1 MQARRFWKDKRT
13 NGTESVVF
21 DKDRESIL
29 PQSMQISATL
39 HAGHVEIEWGICM
52 VFVKLAAQQLCMQ
65 KRLCMQDVQ
74 HCSPPPGCRGWAV
87 WTSQRCQGGESRLS
101 PFAYGLPGIKEL
113 ETEEWAT
120 RHDTD
125 GGSRTYRFPLRSLG
139 YIKFSAFCLVD
150 QLARSRTSNLGSGD
164 PGTRIEDS
172 AASQEQI
179 WYTMYGSKPKAE
191 LKTT

>member
-39 HAGHVEIEWGICM
+39 HAGHVGINYACKNGYACKM
-52 VFVKLAAQQLCMQ
+52 
-65 KRLCMQDVQ
+65 
-74 HCSPPPGCRGWAV
+74 CSIVPPPPGCRGWAV

-179 WYTMYGSKPKAE
+179 WYTMYGSK
-191 LKTT
+191 

>member
-1 MQARRFWKDKRT
+1 MQARRFWNDKRT

-29 PQSMQISATL
+29 PQSMQVSATL
-39 HAGHVEIEWGICM
+39 HAGHVEII
-52 VFVKLAAQQLCMQ
+52 V
-65 KRLCMQDVQ
+65 
-74 HCSPPPGCRGWAV
+74 PPPGCRGWAV
-87 WTSQRCQGGESRLS
+87 WTSQRCQRGESRLS

-120 RHDTD
+120 KHDPD

-164 PGTRIEDS
+164 PGTRIENS

-179 WYTMYGSKPKAE
+179 GYTMDGSNIPLVEAGPVAQWPVDPRSE
-191 LKTT
+191 NPTQSC

>member
-52 VFVKLAAQQLCMQ
+52 VL
-65 KRLCMQDVQ
+65 
-74 HCSPPPGCRGWAV
+74 
-87 WTSQRCQGGESRLS
+87 GGENRLS
-101 PFAYGLPGIKEL
+101 PSHMDCQESRNWRRRNGQPGMIR
-113 ETEEWAT
+113 TEDRGPTA
-120 RHDTD
+120 
-125 GGSRTYRFPLRSLG
+125 SPLRSLG